1 MKRRLRRRRTTQRRK
16 TDMTDD
22 AKQPFMAHLE
32 ELRRRLVACAI
43 AVGVGFVVSYAFSE
57 RLFQALI
64 MPLKAVMPEGERLIF
79 TNLPEMFF
87 TYIKV
92 AFLSGILVVAPFIF
106 YQLWMFVAP
115 GLYQREKRYVIPF
128 VVSSTVL
135 FVGGSLFGYFVV
147 FPFGFKFFIGFSNE
161 YVKAL
166 PSVKEYFSFAI
177 KLLFAFGIVFELPV
191 VIFFLTKMGIVT
203 PEALRRKRKYAILLA
218 FIVGAILTPPDVI
231 TQCMMAVPLI
241 VLYEIGIWVSVMARK
256 KREEKAK
263 AEEAA
268 EKQEQESDAAA

>member
-1 MKRRLRRRRTTQRRK
+1 
-16 TDMTDD
+16 MTDD

-43 AVGVGFVVSYAFSE
+43 AVGVGFVVSYVFSE
-57 RLFQALI
+57 RLFQVLI

-87 TYIKV
+87 TYMKV
-92 AFLSGILVVAPFIF
+92 AFLSGVLLMAPFIF

-115 GLYQREKRYVIPF
+115 GLYQREKKYVIPF
-128 VVSSTVL
+128 VVASTIL

-147 FPFGFKFFIGFSNE
+147 FPFGFRFFIGFSNE

-166 PSVKEYFSFAI
+166 PSVREYFSFAI
-177 KLLFAFGIVFELPV
+177 KLLFAFGIIFELPV
-191 VIFFLTKMGIVT
+191 VIFFLTKMGMVT
-203 PEALRRKRKYAILLA
+203 PEALRRQRKYAILLA
-218 FIVGAILTPPDVI
+218 FVVGAILTPPDVI
-231 TQCMMAVPLI
+231 TQFMMAIPLMA
-241 VLYEIGIWVSVMARK
+241 LYEIGILVSVMARK
-256 KREEKAK
+256 KKEEKAK

-268 EKQEQESDAAA
+268 EKEKQESDAAA